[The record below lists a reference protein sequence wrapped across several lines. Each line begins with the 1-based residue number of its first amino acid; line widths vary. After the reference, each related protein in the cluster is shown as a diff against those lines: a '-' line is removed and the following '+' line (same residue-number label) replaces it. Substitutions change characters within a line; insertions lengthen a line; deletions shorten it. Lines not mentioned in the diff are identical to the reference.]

1 MWVVAAPAELLGCE
15 APRVFTKPLRKL
27 TPKTTRGFEV
37 IAFAVDVL
45 GISLT
50 PWQKWLYLH
59 ALELLPT
66 GRYRFRTILILIA
79 RQNGKTLWAQVLA
92 LWALYVDGATLVL
105 GTAQNLDIA
114 EECWQG
120 SVDIAEG
127 VPELAAE
134 IAGVDRTNGKKA
146 LVLTG
151 GERYKVQAA
160 NRRGGRSLTVKLAI
174 LDELREHQTW
184 DAWGAI
190 TKTTMAQRDG
200 LVVALTNAG
209 DDKSVVLNDQQERAT
224 ARVDDPETTVAI
236 FEWSGAPGCDI
247 NDPIA
252 QAQANPSVGYTDLT
266 IEAIRSA
273 AESDPEPIY
282 RTEVLCQRV
291 AQLVPAALP
300 AAEWSGLADETSE
313 IPDGAFLVFGVDVS
327 WDRSIAS
334 IAVAGIRED
343 GLAHVQV
350 VATMDPSGV
359 ATWLRQRVHRFSPLA
374 VTLQGAS
381 APVSSLVNELDGVGC
396 PVQPVNGSDVAK
408 ACGAM
413 YDAIKSG
420 RVRHLG
426 EPSLQQQVELAV
438 SRKVGQAWALD
449 RRDSPIDISGLVAV
463 TEALWVL
470 DELAG
475 SADYDVASSVA

>member
-1 MWVVAAPAELLGCE
+1 MAARANPLLGCTE
-15 APRVFTKPLRKL
+15 PRVFTKPLRKL

-37 IAFAVDVL
+37 IAFAEDVL
-45 GISLT
+45 GVTLT
-50 PWQKWLYLH
+50 PGQKWLYVH
-59 ALELLPT
+59 ALELLPN

-92 LWALYVDGATLVL
+92 LWALYLDGATLVL

-127 VPELAAE
+127 VPDLAAE
-134 IAGVDRTNGKKA
+134 IADVNRTNGKKA

-224 ARVDDPETTVAI
+224 SRVDDPETTIAI

-247 NDPIA
+247 NDPQA

-266 IEAIRSA
+266 IEAIRAA

-282 RTEVLCQRV
+282 RTEVLCQHV
-291 AQLVPAALP
+291 AQIVPSALP
-300 AAEWSGLADETSE
+300 AADWANLADEASE
-313 IPDGAFLVFGVDVS
+313 VQDGAYLVFGVDLS
-327 WDRSIAS
+327 WDRSVAS
-334 IAVAGIRED
+334 VAVAGTRAD
-343 GLAHVQV
+343 GLVHVQV
-350 VATMDPSGV
+350 IGVLDPTTVVA
-359 ATWLRQRVHRFSPLA
+359 WLRERVRRWAPIA
-374 VTLQGAS
+374 VTLQGTG
-381 APVSSLVNELDGVGC
+381 APASSLANELEGIGC
-396 PVQPVNGSDVAK
+396 PVHPVNGSDVVK
-408 ACGAM
+408 AAGLM
-413 YDAIKSG
+413 YDAIKAG

-426 EPSLQQQVELAV
+426 DPALHQQVELAV

-470 DELAG
+470 DELVG
-475 SADYDVASSVA
+475 SADYDVSASVA

>member
-1 MWVVAAPAELLGCE
+1 MAAPAELLGCE
-15 APRVFTKPLRKL
+15 VPRVFTKPLRKL
-27 TPKTTRGFEV
+27 TPKTSRGFEV
-37 IAFAVDVL
+37 ITFAEDVL
-45 GISLT
+45 GVSLT
-50 PWQKWLYLH
+50 PWQKWLYIH
-59 ALELLPT
+59 ALELLPN
-66 GRYRFRTILILIA
+66 GRYRFRTILVLIA

-134 IAGVDRTNGKKA
+134 IADVNRTNGKKA
-146 LVLTG
+146 LVLAG

-224 ARVDDPETTVAI
+224 ARIDDPETTVAI
-236 FEWSGAPGCDI
+236 FEWSGPPGCDI
-247 NDPIA
+247 NDPAA

-266 IEAIRSA
+266 IEAIRAA

-300 AAEWSGLADETSE
+300 VAEWDGLVDETSE
-313 IPDGAFLVFGVDVS
+313 IPDGAFLVFGVDLS
-327 WDRSIAS
+327 WDREIAS
-334 IAVAGIRED
+334 IAVAGVRED
-343 GLAHVQV
+343 GLVHVQV
-350 VATMDPSGV
+350 VAQEDTSTV
-359 ATWLRQRVHRFSPLA
+359 ASWLKRRIHRFSPLA
-374 VTLQGAS
+374 VTFQGGS

-396 PVQPVNGSDVAK
+396 PVKPVNGSDVAK

-420 RVRHLG
+420 RIRHLG
-426 EPSLQQQVELAV
+426 DPALRQQVELAV

>member
-1 MWVVAAPAELLGCE
+1 MAAQAKPLLGCTE
-15 APRVFTKPLRKL
+15 PRVFTKPLRKL

-37 IAFAVDVL
+37 IAFAEDVL
-45 GISLT
+45 GVTLT
-50 PWQKWLYLH
+50 PWQKWLYVH
-59 ALELLPT
+59 ALELLPN

-92 LWALYVDGATLVL
+92 LWALYLDGATLVL

-127 VPELAAE
+127 VPDLAAE
-134 IAGVDRTNGKKA
+134 IADVNRTNGKKA

-224 ARVDDPETTVAI
+224 SRVDDPETTIAI

-247 NDPIA
+247 NDPQA
-252 QAQANPSVGYTDLT
+252 QAQA
-266 IEAIRSA
+266 IRA
-273 AESDPEPIY
+273 
-282 RTEVLCQRV
+282 
-291 AQLVPAALP
+291 
-300 AAEWSGLADETSE
+300 
-313 IPDGAFLVFGVDVS
+313 
-327 WDRSIAS
+327 
-334 IAVAGIRED
+334 
-343 GLAHVQV
+343 
-350 VATMDPSGV
+350 
-359 ATWLRQRVHRFSPLA
+359 
-374 VTLQGAS
+374 
-381 APVSSLVNELDGVGC
+381 LVN
-396 PVQPVNGSDVAK
+396 
-408 ACGAM
+408 
-413 YDAIKSG
+413 
-420 RVRHLG
+420 R
-426 EPSLQQQVELAV
+426 
-438 SRKVGQAWALD
+438 
-449 RRDSPIDISGLVAV
+449 
-463 TEALWVL
+463 
-470 DELAG
+470 
-475 SADYDVASSVA
+475 

>member
-1 MWVVAAPAELLGCE
+1 MAARAEPLLGCTE
-15 APRVFTKPLRKL
+15 PRVFTKPLRKL

-37 IAFAVDVL
+37 IAFGEDVL
-45 GISLT
+45 GIVLT
-50 PWQKWLYLH
+50 PWQKWLYIH
-59 ALELLPT
+59 ALELLPS

-92 LWALYVDGATLVL
+92 LWALYLDGATLVL

-134 IAGVDRTNGKKA
+134 IADVNRTNGKKA

-224 ARVDDPETTVAI
+224 LRVDDPETTIAI
-236 FEWSGAPGCDI
+236 FEWSGEPGCDI
-247 NDPIA
+247 NDQRA

-266 IEAIRSA
+266 IEAIAAA

-291 AQLVPAALP
+291 AQLVPSALDVNR
-300 AAEWSGLADETSE
+300 WDGLVDGTSE
-313 IPDGAFLVFGVDVS
+313 IPAGAYLAFGVDVS

-334 IAVAGIRED
+334 VAVAGVRED

-350 VATMDPSGV
+350 IGVMDPTEV
-359 ATWLRQRVHRFSPLA
+359 ASWLRERVRRWVPIAL
-374 VTLQGAS
+374 TWQGRG
-381 APVSSLVNELDGVGC
+381 APVSSLANELDALGC
-396 PVQPVNGSDVAK
+396 PIHTINDSDVTK
-408 ACGAM
+408 ASGAI
-413 YDAIKSG
+413 YDAIKAG
-420 RVRHLG
+420 RLRHLG
-426 EPSLQQQVELAV
+426 DPGLRQQVETAV
-438 SRKVGQAWALD
+438 SRRVGQAWALD
-449 RRDSPIDISGLVAV
+449 RRESPIDISGLVAV

-470 DELAG
+470 DELVG